1 MGRAGKFYLGDWIN
15 FYECGDST
23 ESFIENIFADDP
35 FGRMK
40 FLRHNDYMDR
50 SRLIDQSKRS
60 EVDFPVL
67 KTIDYSDWTIVVADN
82 KIIVYDILYDTFIVD
97 PETGMA
103 TRNPAYH
110 LR

>member
-1 MGRAGKFYLGDWIN
+1 
-15 FYECGDST
+15 
-23 ESFIENIFADDP
+23 
-35 FGRMK
+35 MK

-82 KIIVYDILYDTFIVD
+82 KIIVYDILYDT
-97 PETGMA
+97 
-103 TRNPAYH
+103 
-110 LR
+110 L

>member
-1 MGRAGKFYLGDWIN
+1 
-15 FYECGDST
+15 
-23 ESFIENIFADDP
+23 
-35 FGRMK
+35 MK

-60 EVDFPVL
+60 EVDCPVL

-82 KIIVYDILYDTFIVD
+82 KIIVNDILYDTFIVD

-103 TRNPAYH
+103 TRK
-110 LR
+110 L